1 MPHRRQPSRLIWSAW
16 DCKRVKAS
24 TIWREISSRIFSV
37 PIRAELRRALAAR
50 WRERSKRVDPEA
62 EFLFVPANQ
71 VVEKAAMSITSTVA
85 VLQKLK
91 EDGFL
96 RADFPLARYLTGSQ

>member
-1 MPHRRQPSRLIWSAW
+1 MPVSPFRDKVKVDRVACPWLI
-16 DCKRVKAS
+16 KK
-24 TIWREISSRIFSV
+24 F
-37 PIRAELRRALAAR
+37 
-50 WRERSKRVDPEA
+50 VDPEA